1 MAVIALTQGMGSL
14 AQDIAEQ
21 LADELELSTLQHE
34 VAERV
39 AEKMH
44 VSKSLINRLRGGK
57 AGTLEKLRTDQHAL
71 AIYTAAEVLDA
82 AARGNVVIRGWGAT
96 QLLRAVPHIPCV
108 RIMRPFDKRVDWL
121 MKELGTE
128 DRHVAEAE
136 IRRSDAANASRM
148 NDQFGVKDEGAHWGD
163 PVLFDLVLNV
173 DRLSVD
179 TCVQQIKALLLRPE
193 FAETAESRAQ
203 LQGLA
208 LSAHVRAALNA
219 HEDTRA
225 VDVSIEGQDG
235 RVTLR
240 GIVTNDV
247 EKNATL
253 RVAEGVAGV
262 KSIDNQLHAMSDA
275 KHFPTHRR

>member
-21 LADELELSTLQHE
+21 LAGDLKLATLQHE

-57 AGTLEKLRTDQHAL
+57 AGTLERMRTDSHAL
-71 AIYTAAEVLDA
+71 AIYTAEEVLDA

-108 RIMRPFDKRVDWL
+108 RIMRPFDQRVGWL
-121 MKELGTE
+121 MTELGIA
-128 DRHVAEAE
+128 DRSVAEGE
-136 IRRSDAANASRM
+136 IRRSDQANASRM
-148 NDQFGVKDEGAHWGD
+148 SDQFGVHWGD
-163 PVLFDLVLNV
+163 PALFDMVLNTE
-173 DRLSVD
+173 RLSVQS
-179 TCVQQIKALLLRPE
+179 CVDQIKALLQRPE
-193 FAETAESRAQ
+193 FAETEASRSQ
-203 LQGLA
+203 LQGMA
-208 LSAHVRAALNA
+208 LSARVRGALNT

-225 VDVSIEGQDG
+225 VDVAIESASG

-240 GIVTNDV
+240 GIVADDA
-247 EKNATL
+247 EKSAAEQVARAVTG
-253 RVAEGVAGV
+253 VAEV
-262 KSIDNQLHAMSDA
+262 DNQLHAMSDA
-275 KHFPTHRR
+275 KHFPTARR

>member
-21 LADELELSTLQHE
+21 LADDLKLDTLQHE

-57 AGTLEKLRTDQHAL
+57 AGALEKLRTDKHAL

-96 QLLRAVPHIPCV
+96 QLLRAVPHIPCI
-108 RIMRPFDKRVDWL
+108 RIMRPFDQRVDWL
-121 MKELGTE
+121 MKELGTDE
-128 DRHVAEAE
+128 RSVAEAE

-148 NDQFGVKDEGAHWGD
+148 NDQFGVHWGD
-163 PVLFDLVLNV
+163 PVLFDMVLNTE
-173 DRLSVD
+173 RLSVQS
-179 TCVQQIKALLLRPE
+179 CVEQIKALLTRPE
-193 FAETAESRAQ
+193 FAQTADSRAQ
-203 LQGLA
+203 LQGMA

-225 VDVSIEGQDG
+225 VDVSIAARDG
-235 RVTLR
+235 AVTLR
-240 GIVTNDV
+240 GIVTNDA
-247 EKNATL
+247 EKNAALQVTQ
-253 RVAEGVAGV
+253 GVAGV
-262 KSIDNQLHAMSDA
+262 QSIVNQLHAMSDA
-275 KHFPTHRR
+275 KHFPTARR